1 MNRSRN
7 TKKVLMSVRRART
20 EISFIFD
27 EREEAWPYNKNYDG
41 WWGHDTLPKLNYED
55 SPTLEEYILNIGKKW
70 VSPPYNAD
78 GWRLDVAA
86 DLGYSNEYNH
96 IFWENFRKAVKSA
109 NPQALI
115 LAEHYGDPGEWLQ
128 GDEWD
133 SVMNYDAF
141 MEPLTW
147 FLTGMESTVMSAG
160 QTCGECRQLCQY
172 DESFYGKHADP
183 VITGGDE

>member
-1 MNRSRN
+1 M
-7 TKKVLMSVRRART
+7 
-20 EISFIFD
+20 
-27 EREEAWPYNKNYDG
+27 
-41 WWGHDTLPKLNYED
+41 
-55 SPTLEEYILNIGKKW
+55 
-70 VSPPYNAD
+70 
-78 GWRLDVAA
+78 AA

-147 FLTGMESTVMSAG
+147 FLTGMEKHSDERRTDLWGM
-160 QTCGECRQLCQY
+160 QTTLSIR
-172 DESFYGKHADP
+172 
-183 VITGGDE
+183 

>member
-1 MNRSRN
+1 MKEKRRGL
-7 TKKVLMSVRRART
+7 TIKVMT
-20 EISFIFD
+20 
-27 EREEAWPYNKNYDG
+27 DG
-41 WWGHDTLPKLNYED
+41 GTWITLPKLSYED
-55 SPTLEEYILNIGKKW
+55 SPELEQYIMDIGKKW

-86 DLGYSNEYNH
+86 DLGCSNEYNH
-96 IFWENFRKAVKSA
+96 MFWKRFRKEVKEA
-109 NPQALI
+109 NPEALI

-147 FLTGMESTVMSAG
+147 FLTGMEKHS
-160 QTCGECRQLCQY
+160 
-172 DESFYGKHADP
+172 DERRTDLWGNADNFIGGMLPFYGKYAHSFFA
-183 VITGGDE
+183 GRDE

>member
-1 MNRSRN
+1 M
-7 TKKVLMSVRRART
+7 
-20 EISFIFD
+20 
-27 EREEAWPYNKNYDG
+27 
-41 WWGHDTLPKLNYED
+41 
-55 SPTLEEYILNIGKKW
+55 
-70 VSPPYNAD
+70 
-78 GWRLDVAA
+78 AA

-160 QTCGECRQLCQY
+160 QTCGGMQTTLSIR
-172 DESFYGKHADP
+172 
-183 VITGGDE
+183 